1 MPPVTTPALFGAAAV
16 DATDDHPLVAA
27 AQEYAE
33 RVLRPRALET
43 DATEVGSE
51 VIDDLRRLGLLNHL
65 APRAYGGA
73 EADRPVDRRIHEI
86 LAGAC
91 FNTWLVWAQHAPSIA
106 RLSLW
111 RDQNPDAEHPLVDAV
126 LRGELLVGAGISDVR
141 RFPDR
146 YLSARRAPGGWVFNG
161 TVSWVSGWG
170 LNSVLL
176 IAAVDAAT
184 EEVVLALVPVEERTT
199 ASPLHLG
206 AVAGSRTERVDLASV
221 TVRDENVLEVV
232 PLERWRAKD
241 VAAAADARSHHFGLA
256 ATVLAEL
263 AAEAQ
268 PLAREVASVWAPRI
282 ADIRERAYDLIDRV
296 DGGESIPLTDRLE
309 LKVASGHALTS
320 LTQALV
326 IARSGRGLAGT
337 STAQLH
343 ARSALFVLV
352 QGQTDAV
359 REAQLRAFAA

>member
-1 MPPVTTPALFGAAAV
+1 MPPATTPLLTGAAAV
-16 DATDDHPLVAA
+16 DAADDHPLVVATS
-27 AQEYAE
+27 EYAE
-33 RVLRPRALET
+33 RELRPRALET
-43 DATEVGSE
+43 DASKVRAT

-65 APRAYGGA
+65 APLAHGGA

-106 RLSLW
+106 RLSAW
-111 RDQNPDAEHPLVDAV
+111 RGQRPDADHPLVDAV

-146 YLSARRAPGGWVFNG
+146 YIAARRTPGGWVFNG

-176 IAAVDAAT
+176 IAAVDADS
-184 EEVVLALVPVEERTT
+184 EEVVLALVPVEERTK

-232 PLERWRAKD
+232 PLEQWRSKD
-241 VAAAADARSHHFGLA
+241 VAAASDARSHHFGLA
-256 ATVLAEL
+256 ATVLEEL
-263 AAEAQ
+263 TAEAH
-268 PLAREVASVWAPRI
+268 PLAREVASVWAPRL
-282 ADIRERAYDLIDRV
+282 ADIRERAYDLIDRA
-296 DGGESIPLTDRLE
+296 DGGESVALTDRLD
-309 LKVASGHALTS
+309 LKVASGRALAT

-359 REAQLRAFAA
+359 REAQLRNLAS

>member
-1 MPPVTTPALFGAAAV
+1 MPPVTTPTLTGPAAV

-27 AQEYAE
+27 TKEYAE

-43 DATEVGSE
+43 DATEVRPA

-65 APRAYGGA
+65 APLAYGGA

-91 FNTWLVWAQHAPSIA
+91 FNTWLVWAQHAPTIA
-106 RLSLW
+106 RLSTW
-111 RDQNPDAEHPLVDAV
+111 RGQHPDADHPLVDAV
-126 LRGELLVGAGISDVR
+126 LRGEILVGAGISDVR
-141 RFPDR
+141 RYPDR
-146 YLSARRAPGGWVFNG
+146 YITARRAPNGWVFNG

-170 LNSVLL
+170 LNSALL
-176 IAAVDAAT
+176 IAAVDATT

-199 ASPLHLG
+199 PTQLHLG

-221 TVRDENVLEVV
+221 TVPDENVVEVV
-232 PLERWRAKD
+232 PLEQWSAKD

-256 ATVLAEL
+256 ATVLDEL
-263 AAEAQ
+263 ATEGH
-268 PLAREVASVWAPRI
+268 PLAREVASVWTPRV
-282 ADIRERAYDLIDRV
+282 ADIRERAYDLIDRA
-296 DGGESIPLTDRLE
+296 DGGESVALTDRLD
-309 LKVASGHALTS
+309 LKVASGRALTT

-326 IARSGRGLAGT
+326 TARSGRGLAGT

-359 REAQLRAFAA
+359 REAQLRALAA